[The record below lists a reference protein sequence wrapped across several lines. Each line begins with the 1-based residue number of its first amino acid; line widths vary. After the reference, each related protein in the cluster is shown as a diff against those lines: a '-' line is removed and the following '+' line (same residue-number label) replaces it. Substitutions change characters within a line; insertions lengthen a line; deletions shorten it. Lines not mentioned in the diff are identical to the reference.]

1 MTFKELNQEIIKCAN
16 MDFVSASNHLETV
29 IFALNK
35 PETLDLI
42 LEIGTI
48 PENIAHDSTEEK
60 LYTKISDI
68 LFAKALKEM
77 NFTVQVLRERADCA
91 DIIVQSRFHRY
102 SFVGDAKAFR
112 LSRTA
117 KNAKDFKVSSMD
129 HWRGDCNYSV
139 LVCPYFQ
146 YPKNKSQIYK
156 EALEKNV
163 ALFSWEYL
171 YILLKEDVQES
182 TTVDLRELW
191 TQSAEIYNQTTG
203 ANLKSNFLEQQNQN
217 LTKILNITN
226 NKFNKYFYSIKN
238 ALIKRGN
245 IEITYYEKEI
255 NRVKRL
261 NREEAINELL
271 LSMKLDSK
279 INTIKAFIEQ
289 IKR

>member
-1 MTFKELNQEIIKCAN
+1 
-16 MDFVSASNHLETV
+16 
-29 IFALNK
+29 
-35 PETLDLI
+35 
-42 LEIGTI
+42 
-48 PENIAHDSTEEK
+48 
-60 LYTKISDI
+60 
-68 LFAKALKEM
+68 M

-91 DIIVQSRFHRY
+91 DIIVQSRFHKY

-146 YPKNKSQIYK
+146 YPKSKSQIYK

-182 TTVDLRELW
+182 STVDLRELW
-191 TQSAEIYNQTTG
+191 NQSAGIYNQTTG

-217 LTKILNITN
+217 LIKILNITN
-226 NKFNKYFYSIKN
+226 NKFNKYFCSIKN

-261 NREEAINELL
+261 NRVEAINELL
-271 LSMKLDSK
+271 LSMKLDNK
-279 INTIKAFIEQ
+279 ISTIKAFIEQ